1 MVRHCALDR
10 RVYDSVFAPKNMRTT
25 MLACVAC
32 LTSSLVAGC
41 TPARPAME
49 SASAPVAATTAPRSL
64 ASRGIAL
71 PLDFAYPA
79 HDTVRI
85 ATWNVENMVDGFDDP
100 YVDAA
105 YENNG
110 GREREIKLQRVVEV
124 LRALNA
130 DVVVLQEFEHS
141 RFLLALANEH
151 FPELGYRFF
160 AGVESSSWYQNVVVM
175 SRLPL
180 GVVRNYAS
188 VFTPVPG
195 ILDSTGRTEVQ
206 SHINNRM
213 WVMELLARE
222 NATMHVAG
230 LHLKAGRTARD
241 TAMRS
246 GQVRFL
252 QGELGRVESDGMG
265 IMVLGDLNAT
275 PGSRELNELIAGAT
289 AGVPLVDPL
298 AGRGILTHPATN
310 PTRQLDHILV
320 DRRLA
325 ARLIPDGVRVVSPLS
340 AEAMAVASDHLP
352 VVATLLIR

>member
-1 MVRHCALDR
+1 MRYTIICC
-10 RVYDSVFAPKNMRTT
+10 FATT
-25 MLACVAC
+25 LF
-32 LTSSLVAGC
+32 AGC
-41 TPARPAME
+41 SASRPAVE
-49 SASAPVAATTAPRSL
+49 SPSLPAASATAPRSL

-71 PLDFAYPA
+71 PSDFAYPA

-100 YVDAA
+100 YVDGGW
-105 YENNG
+105 ENDG
-110 GREREIKLQRVVEV
+110 GRNREAKLQRVVEV
-124 LRALNA
+124 VRALNA

-141 RFLLALANEH
+141 RFLIALANEH

-160 AGVESSSWYQNVVVM
+160 AGAESPSWYQNVVVM

-213 WVMELLARE
+213 WVMELFARK
-222 NATMHVAG
+222 NATVHVAG
-230 LHLKAGRTARD
+230 VHLKAGRSARD

-252 QGELGRVESDGMG
+252 QSELGHMAADGMG

-275 PGSRELNELIAGAT
+275 PGSRELDELIAGAGV
-289 AGVPLVDPL
+289 GVPLIDPL
-298 AGRGILTHPATN
+298 AGRGVLTHPAEN
-310 PTRQLDHILV
+310 PARQLDHILL

-325 ARLIPDGVRVVSPLS
+325 SRLIPNGVRVFSPLS
-340 AEAMAVASDHLP
+340 ADAMAVASDHLP
-352 VVATLLIR
+352 VVATMLIP